1 MNTYFRYLVFGII
14 RLSVG
19 FFVELCVIFSI
30 SGFCFTNIMHVDNNN
45 KFIVTK
51 QLISY
56 HTTC

>member
-30 SGFCFTNIMHVDNNN
+30 SGFCLTNIMHVDNNN
-45 KFIVTK
+45 TFIVTK
-51 QLISY
+51 QLMSY